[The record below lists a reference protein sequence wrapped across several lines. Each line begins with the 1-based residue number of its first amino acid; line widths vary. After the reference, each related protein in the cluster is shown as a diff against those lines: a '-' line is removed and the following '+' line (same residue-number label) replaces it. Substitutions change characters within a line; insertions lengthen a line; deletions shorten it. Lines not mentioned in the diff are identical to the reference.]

1 MNSSDRSNHPIN
13 VFEMMERLGIEGG
26 GGVLPGLG
34 LAYASA
40 LRTCHQCERGEACHE
55 WLKVMSTMLR
65 SPPKFCPNADLFC
78 QLTFEQ
84 PSAWAAPIACTR
96 VLHRFGAGREPD
108 SIR

>member
-55 WLKVMSTMLR
+55 WLKVVDYAPFSSQVLPERRSLLPIDLR
-65 SPPKFCPNADLFC
+65 
-78 QLTFEQ
+78 
-84 PSAWAAPIACTR
+84 AAVRMGCANS
-96 VLHRFGAGREPD
+96 VH
-108 SIR
+108 